1 MPPPLHA
8 LHGGVCRCHSSWWDW
23 LPALPPLNLSLTISI
38 LIHCQTCS
46 HPHTHTHRHTPTQ
59 YGTPQHAQPSHIER
73 LACAAA
79 RQLVQASPWH
89 FIFFFL
95 LLQRHTRQ
103 RFFFFSGRADKA
115 QEMWPKLEDSTLS
128 FLFTLLF
135 FLSPLKPAMNTAMT
149 IWTAQWGTF
158 MGQVGNTAM
167 TIWTIQM
174 GDFHGTCGFTI
185 DGLDAPVIGKWGSL
199 GAVGRYVSTSPQDQR
214 EAYFTP

>member
-1 MPPPLHA
+1 MPPPPP
-8 LHGGVCRCHSSWWDW
+8 RTPWWC
-23 LPALPPLNLSLTISI
+23 LPLSLLVVGLAASPPPPQPLTDHLHS
-38 LIHCQTCS
+38 LPLPNMLAPTHAHTQ
-46 HPHTHTHRHTPTQ
+46 THTYTIRHPPACTTQPHREIGLRCGAPASS
-59 YGTPQHAQPSHIER
+59 GLLP
-73 LACAAA
+73 LAI
-79 RQLVQASPWH
+79 
-89 FIFFFL
+89 IFFFL

-167 TIWTIQM
+167 TI
-174 GDFHGTCGFTI
+174 
-185 DGLDAPVIGKWGSL
+185 
-199 GAVGRYVSTSPQDQR
+199 
-214 EAYFTP
+214 